1 MKPIT
6 SHELM
11 LEGIFFIMDK
21 WVDINPEFNRLLSGD
36 PRADLARVALE
47 IARDQNLE
55 VDVDRSLKQID
66 DIARRIRDRCPS
78 GAKWTTILSQ
88 INWALFVEEGF
99 HGNRDDYYD
108 PRNSELHQVI
118 ARKTG
123 IPITLCILYHAVAAR
138 LGLDLSGVNL
148 PAHFMLKHEGPRG
161 TLFIDPFHGDLLDRN
176 GCERRL
182 SEIIQRPVRLSK
194 EQLAAC
200 PPRLVVAR
208 MLRSLKAI
216 HLRQGDLPAVLT
228 VQRRLAAIL
237 VDLPDEQ
244 RDLGLLS
251 LQLGRLDEAVES
263 FQRFLHMCEN
273 RDEASMIES
282 LLRDVRREIIL
293 RN

>member
-1 MKPIT
+1 
-6 SHELM
+6 
-11 LEGIFFIMDK
+11 MDK
-21 WVDINPEFNRLLSGD
+21 WMNASPEFSRLLSDD

-47 IARDQNLE
+47 IARDQNPE
-55 VDVDRSLKQID
+55 ADVDQSLKQID
-66 DIARRIRDRCPS
+66 DIARRIRDRCPP
-78 GAKWTTILSQ
+78 GAKSTTILSQ
-88 INWALFVEEGF
+88 INWALFVEDGI

-108 PRNSELHQVI
+108 PSNSDLHQVI

-123 IPITLCILYHAVAAR
+123 IPITLCILYQAVAAR
-138 LGLDLSGVNL
+138 LGLELPGVNL

-161 TLFIDPFHGDLLDRN
+161 TLFIDPFHGELLDRN

-182 SEIIQRPVRLSK
+182 SEILRQPIRLNK
-194 EQLAAC
+194 DQLAAC

-208 MLRSLKAI
+208 MLRNLKAI
-216 HLRQGDLPAVLT
+216 QLRQGDMPAVLT
-228 VQRRLAAIL
+228 VQRRLAAIF

-263 FQRFLHMCEN
+263 FQQFLQVCDD

-282 LLRDVRREIIL
+282 LLRDARREIIL